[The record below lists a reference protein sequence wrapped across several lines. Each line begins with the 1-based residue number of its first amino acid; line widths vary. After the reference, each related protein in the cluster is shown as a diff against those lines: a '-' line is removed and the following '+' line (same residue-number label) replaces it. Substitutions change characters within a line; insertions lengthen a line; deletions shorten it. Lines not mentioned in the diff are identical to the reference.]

1 MTDARRS
8 NDHSFDSRAYLAAI
22 VESSNDAI
30 IGKTLD
36 GTIVFWN
43 AAAQRIF
50 GYTPEEA
57 IGQHINLIIPEER
70 RDEEFIIIGNVRAGK
85 RVDHFETVRQA
96 KDGSAIDLSLTI
108 SPIRN
113 ENGEIIGASKIAR
126 DITEQKR
133 TEQKLK
139 ELSERKDEFLAN
151 ISHELRTPMN
161 AVIGLS
167 NILSVSKSLNDKER
181 QIVDTLKQSA
191 DGLMGLI
198 NNLLDFSRLES
209 DSLEIEHIEFDLTDM
224 MDRAVAIMSVKAL
237 EKNLPIAVTYTPQ
250 TRRYYIGDSFRIQQ
264 IVINLLSNAIKF
276 TERGKISI
284 HVSAQEAANASATI
298 HIDVIDT
305 GIGIPAE
312 KTGIIF
318 EKFVQADASMTRKY
332 GGSGLGLSICKALAE
347 AMDGAISVKS
357 QLGVG
362 TTFTLILPL
371 RFSVSAARI
380 ESGKAMAPAPRKN
393 VLVTDDYAPNLVVVT
408 AMLDMM
414 GYDYDLTENG
424 VEALQKLQET
434 AYDVILM
441 DVQMPGMDG
450 FETTRR
456 IRAYE
461 AENKRAPV
469 AVIAMTAHVMES
481 DRKKCMDAGMVGF
494 ISKPFNPAQLEARL
508 REFIKTGP

>member
-1 MTDARRS
+1 MADH
-8 NDHSFDSRAYLAAI
+8 NDTFDSRAYLAAI

-57 IGQHINLIIPEER
+57 IGQHINLIIPENR

-96 KDGSAIDLSLTI
+96 KDGSAINLSLTI

-113 ENGEIIGASKIAR
+113 EGGEIIGASKIAR

-133 TEQKLK
+133 TEQKLQ

-161 AVIGLS
+161 AVIGLA

-181 QIVDTLKQSA
+181 QLVSTLKQSA

-209 DSLEIEHIEFDLTDM
+209 DSLEIEGIEFDLADM
-224 MDRAVAIMSVKAL
+224 MERTVAIMNVKAL
-237 EKNLPIAVTYTPQ
+237 EKNLPITVTYAPQ
-250 TRRYYIGDSFRIQQ
+250 MRRYYIGDSFRIQQ
-264 IVINLLSNAIKF
+264 IMVNLLSNAIKF

-284 HVSAQEAANASATI
+284 HVSARETLSACATV
-298 HIDVIDT
+298 HIDVTDT

-332 GGSGLGLSICKALAE
+332 GGSGLGLSICKALAK

-357 QLGVG
+357 QIGVG
-362 TTFTLILPL
+362 TTFSLTLPL
-371 RFSVSAARI
+371 RFSISTAQI
-380 ESGKAMAPAPRKN
+380 ESGTAIEAALRKN

-414 GYDYDLTENG
+414 GYDYDLAENG

-441 DVQMPGMDG
+441 DVQMHGMDG

-461 AENKRAPV
+461 AENERPPAP
-469 AVIAMTAHVMES
+469 VIAMTAHMMES
-481 DRKKCMDAGMVGF
+481 DKKRCLDSGMVGF
-494 ISKPFNPAQLEARL
+494 ISKPFDPAQLEARL
-508 REFIKTGP
+508 REFIKTEA